1 MKIAAFIGTN
11 REFRNYL
18 NLMERKL
25 SAREMETK
33 RLMEERR
40 EKQEVKYAEQSLK
53 DYLPEDEGEEKVIK
67 EY

>member
-1 MKIAAFIGTN
+1 MKIAAFTGTA

-33 RLMEERR
+33 RLMEERKER
-40 EKQEVKYAEQSLK
+40 QEVKYAEQSLK